1 MAESDSQD
9 RNLPASQ
16 RKLNKARADGQVP
29 RSRDLG
35 HFAALAGGAAA
46 FVALA
51 PALSAWLQ
59 EVLAKALRLPA
70 GAARDTGV
78 MTERLVEFTQVL
90 LWVALPAGALMSA
103 VAIAASIG
111 LGGWNWSW
119 KPLVP
124 KFSSLNPLSGLP
136 RLFAKAQLV
145 DVLKA
150 SVLALIL
157 GTLGALYLRSRMD
170 SFTGLLALPLP
181 AAISHAGQ
189 TVLAGLLPL
198 ILVLALFA
206 MVDAPLQRHMHAMR
220 LKMSPQEV
228 RKEHK
233 ETEGNPQVKG
243 RIKARMREMGN
254 RRMLA
259 AVPKADL
266 VVMNPTHYAVALKYE
281 ENRMRAPRVVAKG
294 ADLMALRIRDSA
306 RGADVPVLQ
315 SPVLARALFAH
326 AEVDREVPV
335 ALFAAVAQVLAY
347 VYQLRA
353 AMNGQGAMP
362 GDLPVL
368 DIPAELDPLN
378 PKPAAAAQAAPDDLA
393 GAPRKDLE

>member
-181 AAISHAGQ
+181 AAISNAGQ